1 MGKINRVFL
10 IVLDSVGIGGA
21 SDAKLFGDDNPNTL
35 KTIAASKNFHTPNL
49 ARLGLFNIDGME
61 KQLGMRNAQC
71 EIKTETITH
80 SALRITHC
88 PSGSFARLCEASQ
101 GKDTTIG
108 HWEIAGIISERPLP
122 TYPEGF
128 PPEVI
133 NALEKN
139 FGRKILCNKPYSGT
153 KVIHDFGRLHEAT
166 GDLIVYTS
174 ADSVLQIAAHEK
186 IVPVDELY
194 NFCRIAREVMQGV
207 HGVGRI
213 IARPFIGT
221 FPNYERT
228 PRRHDFSLKPP
239 AETILDALN
248 KKNLVTIGVGKI
260 QDIFAGQGINR
271 SLGVNENNSDGMK
284 KTLQLVEENFCGLC
298 FVNLVD
304 FDMKFGHRR
313 DIDGYAQAMTTFDT
327 ELGKFL
333 SKMRDDDLLMI
344 TADHGCD
351 PAAKGTDH
359 TRENVPLIVYGKK
372 IRAGVNLGTRKTF
385 ADIAATIAEIFSV
398 EFKTQGKSF
407 YARCCS

>member
-1 MGKINRVFL
+1 MIDLFKRVFL
-10 IVLDSVGIGGA
+10 IVLDSCGIGGA
-21 SDAKLFGDDNPNTL
+21 ADAKDFGDDNPNTL
-35 KTIAASKNFHTPNL
+35 QTISASKKFHTPNL
-49 ARLGLFNIDGME
+49 ARLGLFNIDGINFYRRE
-61 KQLGMRNAQC
+61 ENPRGAFGRV
-71 EIKTETITH
+71 
-80 SALRITHC
+80 
-88 PSGSFARLCEASQ
+88 CEASA

-108 HWEIAGIISERPLP
+108 HWEIAGIISARPLP
-122 TYPEGF
+122 TYPDGF

-133 NALEKN
+133 SELEKN

-153 KVIHDFGRLHEAT
+153 QVIHDYGQAHEAT

-194 NFCRIAREVMQGV
+194 NFCKIAREISD
-207 HGVGRI
+207 VGRI
-213 IARPFIGT
+213 IARPFVGS

-248 KKNLVTIGVGKI
+248 KKNLATIGVGKI
-260 QDIFAGQGINR
+260 QDIFVGQGINR
-271 SLGVNENNSDGMK
+271 SLGINENNSDGMN
-284 KTLQLVEENFCGLC
+284 KTLRVMDEDFRGLC

-313 DIDGYAQAMTTFDT
+313 DVDGYAQAMTTFDA
-327 ELGKFL
+327 ELGEFL

-351 PAAKGTDH
+351 PAAAGTDH
-359 TRENVPLIVYGKK
+359 TRENVPLIVYGSKV
-372 IRAGVNLGTRKTF
+372 RAGVNLGTLKTF
-385 ADIAATIAEIFSV
+385 SDIAATIAEIFSV
-398 EFKTQGKSF
+398 DLETRGKSF
-407 YARCCS
+407 LLKIFRR

>member
-1 MGKINRVFL
+1 MINRIFL

-21 SDAKLFGDDNPNTL
+21 SDAKNFGDDNPNTL

-49 ARLGLFNIDGME
+49 LRLGLFNIDGINFYRQE
-61 KQLGMRNAQC
+61 KNPR
-71 EIKTETITH
+71 
-80 SALRITHC
+80 
-88 PSGSFARLCEASQ
+88 GSFARLVEASQ

-108 HWEIAGIISERPLP
+108 HWEIAGIISARPLP

-133 NALEKN
+133 NELEKN

-153 KVIHDFGRLHEAT
+153 KVIHDFGQAHEAT

-194 NFCRIAREVMQGV
+194 NFCRTARKIMQGV

-213 IARPFIGT
+213 IARPFVGE

-248 KKNLVTIGVGKI
+248 KKNLATIGVGKI

-271 SLGVNENNSDGMK
+271 SLGINENNSDGMK
-284 KTLQLVEENFCGLC
+284 KTLRLLDENFHGLC

-313 DIDGYAQAMTTFDT
+313 DVDGYAQAMTTFDE
-327 ELGKFL
+327 ELGEFL
-333 SKMRDDDLLMI
+333 NKMREDDLLMI

-351 PAAKGTDH
+351 PAAAGTDH
-359 TRENVPLIVYGKK
+359 TRENVPMIIFGKQV
-372 IRAGVNLGTRKTF
+372 RAGVNLGTRKTF
-385 ADIAATIAEIFSV
+385 ADIAATVAEIFSV
-398 EFKTQGKSF
+398 EFKTRGESF
-407 YARCCS
+407 LSNLIYAKYC

>member
-1 MGKINRVFL
+1 MINRIFL

-21 SDAKLFGDDNPNTL
+21 SDAKKFGDDNPNTL
-35 KTIAASKNFHTPNL
+35 ETITASKNFHTPNL
-49 ARLGLFNIDGME
+49 LQLGLFNIDGINFYVRE
-61 KQLGMRNAQC
+61 KNPR
-71 EIKTETITH
+71 
-80 SALRITHC
+80 
-88 PSGSFARLCEASQ
+88 GSFARVIEASA

-133 NALEKN
+133 NELEKN

-153 KVIHDFGRLHEAT
+153 QVIHDFGREHEAT
-166 GDLIVYTS
+166 GNLIVYTS

-194 NFCRIAREVMQGV
+194 NFCRIAREISD
-207 HGVGRI
+207 VGRI
-213 IARPFIGT
+213 IARPFIGA

-239 AETILDALN
+239 TETILDALQ
-248 KKNLVTIGVGKI
+248 KKNLATIGVGKI
-260 QDIFAGQGINR
+260 QDIFAGQGISR
-271 SLGVNENNSDGMK
+271 SLGINENNSDGMK
-284 KTLQLVEENFCGLC
+284 KTLQLLDENFQGLC

-313 DIDGYAQAMTTFDT
+313 DVDGYAQAMTIFDS
-327 ELGKFL
+327 ELGEFL
-333 SKMRDDDLLMI
+333 SKMREDDLLMI

-351 PAAKGTDH
+351 PAGEGTDH
-359 TRENVPLIVYGKK
+359 TRENVPLIIFGKQV
-372 IRAGVNLGTRKTF
+372 RAGINLGTRKTF
-385 ADIAATIAEIFSV
+385 ADIAATLAEIFNV
-398 EFKTQGKSF
+398 EFKTRGESF
-407 YARCCS
+407 FNKLLCR

>member
-1 MGKINRVFL
+1 MNINRVFL

-21 SDAKLFGDDNPNTL
+21 SDAQSFGDDNPNTL
-35 KTIAASKNFHTPNL
+35 KTIAASKEFSTPNL
-49 ARLGLFNIDGME
+49 ARLGLFNIE
-61 KQLGMRNAQC
+61 QCVMRNAQC
-71 EIKTETITH
+71 VMPLG
-80 SALRITHC
+80 A
-88 PSGSFARLCEASQ
+88 FARLIEASA

-133 NALEKN
+133 SKLEQA

-153 KVIHDFGRLHEAT
+153 QVIHDYGQAHEAT
-166 GDLIVYTS
+166 GALIVYTS
-174 ADSVLQIAAHEK
+174 ADSVLQIAAHESL
-186 IVPVDELY
+186 VPVDELY
-194 NFCRIAREVMQGV
+194 HYCKTAREIMQGV

-221 FPNYERT
+221 YPNYERT

-239 AETILDALN
+239 KDTILDALN
-248 KKNLVTIGVGKI
+248 KKNLATIGIGKI
-260 QDIFAGQGINR
+260 SDIFAGQGLSR
-271 SLGVNENNSDGMK
+271 SLGVNVDNSDGMA
-284 KTLQLVEENFCGLC
+284 KTLRIMDEDFRGLC

-313 DIDGYAQAMTTFDT
+313 DIDGYARAMTTFDV
-327 ELGKFL
+327 ELGALLAKL
-333 SKMRDDDLLMI
+333 RPDDLLMI

-359 TRENVPLIVYGKK
+359 TRENVPLIIYGKSV
-372 IRAGVNLGTRKTF
+372 RAGVNLGTRPTF
-385 ADIAATIAEIFSV
+385 ADIAATIADIFNV
-398 EFKTQGKSF
+398 PFETQGISLLPML
-407 YARCCS
+407 

>member
-1 MGKINRVFL
+1 MKINRVFL

-21 SDAKLFGDDNPNTL
+21 SDAKNFGDDNPNTL
-35 KTIAASKNFHTPNL
+35 KAIAASKNFYTPNL
-49 ARLGLFNIDGME
+49 ARLGLFNIDGINFYPRE
-61 KQLGMRNAQC
+61 KNPC
-71 EIKTETITH
+71 
-80 SALRITHC
+80 
-88 PSGSFARLCEASQ
+88 GSFARLCEASA

-122 TYPEGF
+122 TYPNGF

-133 NALEKN
+133 ADLEKN

-153 KVIHDFGRLHEAT
+153 KVIHDYGQVHETT
-166 GDLIVYTS
+166 GALIVYTS

-194 NFCRIAREVMQGV
+194 DFCRTAREIMQGV

-213 IARPFIGT
+213 IARPFIGE

-239 AETILDALN
+239 KDTILDALN
-248 KKNLVTIGVGKI
+248 KKNLATIGVGKI
-260 QDIFAGQGINR
+260 QDIFAGQGISR
-271 SLGVNENNSDGMK
+271 SLGINENNSDGMN
-284 KTLQLVEENFCGLC
+284 KTLHVMEEDFRGLC

-313 DIDGYAQAMTTFDT
+313 DIDGYAQAMSTFDI

-333 SKMRDDDLLMI
+333 DKMRDDDLLMI

-359 TRENVPLIVYGKK
+359 TRENVPLIIYGSKV
-372 IRAGVNLGTRKTF
+372 RAGVNLGTLSTF
-385 ADIAATIAEIFSV
+385 ADIAATVAEIFGV
-398 EFKTQGKSF
+398 EFETQGKSF
-407 YARCCS
+407 LPLL

>member
-1 MGKINRVFL
+1 MKINRVFL

-21 SDAKLFGDDNPNTL
+21 DDAKLFGDDEPNTL

-49 ARLGLFNIDGME
+49 ARLGLFNIDGVNFFRRE
-61 KQLGMRNAQC
+61 KNPRGAF
-71 EIKTETITH
+71 
-80 SALRITHC
+80 
-88 PSGSFARLCEASQ
+88 GRLCEASA

-122 TYPEGF
+122 TYPDGF

-133 NALEKN
+133 AALEKV

-153 KVIHDFGRLHEAT
+153 QVIRDFGRAHEAT

-186 IVPVDELY
+186 IYPVEELY
-194 NFCRIAREVMQGV
+194 DFCRAARQVMQGV

-213 IARPFIGT
+213 IARPFVGE

-239 AETILDALN
+239 TETILDALS
-248 KKNLVTIGVGKI
+248 KKNLATIGVGKI
-260 QDIFAGQGINR
+260 FDIFAGQGISR

-284 KTLQLVEENFCGLC
+284 KTLRLAEENFRGLC

-313 DIDGYAQAMTTFDT
+313 DVDGYAQAMTIFDS
-327 ELGKFL
+327 ELGELLGKL
-333 SKMRDDDLLMI
+333 RCDDLLMI

-351 PAAKGTDH
+351 PAARGTDH
-359 TRENVPLIVYGKK
+359 TRENVPLLVYGEQ
-372 IRAGVNLGTRKTF
+372 IRAGVDLGTRKTF
-385 ADIAATIAEIFSV
+385 ADIAATLAEIFSV
-398 EFKTQGKSF
+398 KLETRGESF
-407 YARCCS
+407 LSQVMM